1 MNNMGTYLGTF
12 IALSIALAGGI
23 LLLVTRN
30 YDGTLEYV
38 LILLGFILS
47 VAFLPAYLIVEVGVG
62 NKPRS
67 PGWDEGGTAK

>member
-1 MNNMGTYLGTF
+1 MYLGTF

-38 LILLGFILS
+38 LILFGFILS

-62 NKPRS
+62 NKPPS
-67 PGWDEGGTAK
+67 PGRDEGGTAE

>member
-1 MNNMGTYLGTF
+1 MNIEMDKAGVYLGTF
-12 IALSIALAGGI
+12 IALSISLTGGI

-47 VAFLPAYLIVEVGVG
+47 VAFIPAYLIVEVGVG
-62 NKPRS
+62 KKPPLRPS
-67 PGWDEGGTAK
+67 EEN

>member
-1 MNNMGTYLGTF
+1 MNHAVVYLGTF

-30 YDGTLEYV
+30 YDGALEYV

-47 VAFLPAYLIVEVGVG
+47 VAFLPTYLIVEVGVG
-62 NKPRS
+62 NKPPS
-67 PGWDEGGTAK
+67 PGRDAGGTAA

>member
-1 MNNMGTYLGTF
+1 MNHAVVYLGTF

-38 LILLGFILS
+38 LILFGFILS

-62 NKPRS
+62 NKPPS
-67 PGWDEGGTAK
+67 PGRDEGGTAE